1 MSVLPPVEEALFQA
15 VLKRPMAQRNSYLK
29 RECADDDALRRR
41 IEERLAARNGS
52 EAYEPRRNS
61 EDSDEETL
69 HLAEQ
74 EEVQPHAQIDRYSL
88 LRVIGSGGFGCVWH
102 AEQKGPIPRRVAL
115 KVVKLGMDTREVIAQ
130 FEAERQLL
138 ALMDHPCIAK
148 VYDAGAT
155 KDGLPYFV
163 MELVGGIPITRFCEE
178 NRLSTAERLSL
189 FIEVCKA
196 LQHAHQKGV
205 SHRDIKPSNILV
217 GKNDG
222 KPLPKVID
230 FGIAKATRPIPNGVK
245 AHPRGEQM
253 IGTPVYM
260 SPEQAAGNIDID
272 TRCDVY
278 ALGVLLYE
286 LLTGCT
292 PFDQKKLLAAGEKEI
307 RRVICEEIPPKP
319 SETLALMPKDAAA
332 KLAARQQST
341 PRMLAAALHED
352 LDWIVMKAM
361 QKDRNLRYETANG
374 LAMDVERYLMTE
386 PVVARPHSNL
396 YRLRKLVNRN
406 RLVYTMG
413 TLVAVALLIGISLS
427 GMQAWRITRAEREH
441 NRLRS
446 LAEQSEHRAH
456 EEKEAARRSLAKAQ
470 IALADAAYR
479 DQDGSA
485 MQTALLAVP
494 VELRDSNWHYLME
507 KSDTSMA
514 SIQVPGGAAVERVLP
529 HPTRAGV
536 FITVSADHWVSITKL
551 GSETTL
557 LHFQLNFEDRSSP
570 DFCLS
575 ISPDG
580 ERLAAAKISGGG
592 TVIHNL
598 KDGRV
603 ITRWD
608 SSGTDE
614 LIYSPDGRRLLEIS
628 HNGPANMRLALN
640 GEILWTAA
648 GTEAFLHAVFDRT
661 GRQIVCYKAT
671 SGQRL
676 QIVNAF
682 SGNVLRELSIPR
694 TRLTALTISPDGRYA
709 LTGDQRGFVRC
720 LELKTSNIRYEFR
733 ANDRAVSS
741 LAYAL
746 DGKRFVTLSNLS
758 GGRQSIQVWDAPTG
772 IFLQPLLNASS
783 TGRELCV
790 HPLSGEILATGLTAK
805 AWRLKGVSEEFQLTA
820 REFANTCF
828 WGGDNL
834 IFNHGVSSGID
845 LIDLR
850 IESAQSHPIWQ
861 ANDKASRIVSA
872 SANGTMAA
880 VASTNKTISGIQ
892 LLRRD
897 MARVVEVR
905 HLTAPGGL
913 TFMHFNPLGDR
924 LLIRA
929 SSAFYTVDTTTAQST
944 TINWEKTCAIR
955 EAEWVGNSPRIIA
968 LLAAK
973 KSRSMPGS
981 EDRLV
986 LYDAGSGE
994 HMRSVVNNS
1003 VINAIATSADGTL
1016 LAEGGADRMVR
1027 LRDTQTL
1034 EIKQELRAH
1043 DGPIMAL
1050 AFHPTRFILATASED
1065 LTIKL
1070 WNLADGKLLEEL
1082 RGPVGPPRQLVFSPN
1097 GRRLA
1102 CLSGDRAMRIWNL
1115 DAFTASRQS
1124 E

>member
-1 MSVLPPVEEALFQA
+1 
-15 VLKRPMAQRNSYLK
+15 MAQRNSYLK
-29 RECADDDALRRR
+29 RECGDDDVLRRR
-41 IEERLAARNGS
+41 IEERLAARNKAEVQQQDRQG
-52 EAYEPRRNS
+52 N
-61 EDSDEETL
+61 DDENKETV
-69 HLAEQ
+69 HLEQ
-74 EEVQPHAQIDRYSL
+74 EEEPPHGQIDRYRL

-155 KDGLPYFV
+155 NEGLPYFV

-178 NRLSTAERLSL
+178 HQLSTAERLSL

-230 FGIAKATRPIPNGVK
+230 FGIAKATRPMPNGVN
-245 AHPRGEQM
+245 AHPTGEQM

-260 SPEQAAGNIDID
+260 SPEQVAGNIDID

-286 LLTGCT
+286 LLTGRT
-292 PFDQKKLLAAGEKEI
+292 PFEQKKLLADGEKEI
-307 RRVICEEIPPKP
+307 RRVICEEVPPKP
-319 SETLALMPKDAAA
+319 SEVLAAMPGEAAT

-341 PRMLAAALHED
+341 PAKLTTALRED

-361 QKDRNLRYETANG
+361 QKDRNLRYETSNG
-374 LAMDVERYLMTE
+374 LAMDVERYLISE
-386 PVVARPHSNL
+386 PVVARPHNNT
-396 YRLRKLVNRN
+396 YRLRKLVSRN

-427 GMQAWRITRAEREH
+427 SMQTWRITRAEREH

-446 LAEQSEHRAH
+446 LAEQSEQRAH
-456 EEKEAARRSLAKAQ
+456 EEKETARKALAKAQ

-494 VELRDSNWHYLME
+494 VELRDSSWRYLMD

-529 HPTRAGV
+529 HPTQAST
-536 FITVSADHWVSITKL
+536 FITVTSDHWVSITKL
-551 GSETTL
+551 GTEATL
-557 LHFQLNFEDRSSP
+557 LRFQLDFEDRSSP
-570 DFCLS
+570 DFSLAV
-575 ISPDG
+575 SPDG
-580 ERLAAAKISGGG
+580 ERLAVAKLSGGG
-592 TVIHNL
+592 IVIHNL
-598 KDGRV
+598 QDGKV
-603 ITRWD
+603 IARWE
-608 SSGTDE
+608 SPGTDR

-628 HNGPANMRLALN
+628 HNGPSHMRRAET
-640 GEILWTAA
+640 GEILWSAE
-648 GTEAFLHAVFDRT
+648 GDEAFLHAAFDRT
-661 GRQIVCYKAT
+661 GRQMVCHKAT
-671 SGQRL
+671 NGQRL
-676 QIVNAF
+676 QIINAF
-682 SGNVLRELSIPR
+682 SGDVLRELSIPR
-694 TRLTALTISPDGRYA
+694 TRLTALTISPDGRHA

-720 LELKTSNIRYEFR
+720 LELKTGNIRYEFR
-733 ANDRAVSS
+733 ANDRAVFS

-746 DGKRFVTLSNLS
+746 DGKRFVSLSNLS

-772 IFLQPLLNASS
+772 VFLQPLLNASS

-790 HPLSGEILATGLTAK
+790 HPLSGEILATGTIAK
-805 AWRLKGVSEEFQLTA
+805 AWRLRGMSEEFRLTA

-828 WGGDNL
+828 WGSDDL
-834 IFNHGVSSGID
+834 IFAHGMNSGID
-845 LIDLR
+845 LINLQ
-850 IESAQSHPIWQ
+850 IESASSQPVWQ
-861 ANDKASRIVSA
+861 ASDKAARIVTA
-872 SANGTMAA
+872 SADGTMAA
-880 VASTNKTISGIQ
+880 VASSNKTASYIQ

-897 MARVVEVR
+897 QDRVVEVR

-913 TFMHFNPLGDR
+913 TFMHFNPPGDR
-924 LLIRA
+924 LLVRA
-929 SSAFYTVDTTTAQST
+929 ASAFYVVDTQTGRSTTAS
-944 TINWEKTCAIR
+944 WDKTFTIR
-955 EAEWVGNSPRIIA
+955 EAEWVGSSPRIIA
-968 LLAAK
+968 LLAARA
-973 KSRSMPGS
+973 SRSLPGS
-981 EDRLV
+981 EDRLL

-994 HMRSVVNNS
+994 CVHSVFNGS

-1034 EIKQELRAH
+1034 AVKQELRVH
-1043 DGPIMAL
+1043 DSPIMAL
-1050 AFHPTRFILATASED
+1050 AFHPTRLILATASED

-1082 RGPVGPPRQLVFSPN
+1082 SGPVGPPRQLVFSPN

-1102 CLSGDRAMRIWNL
+1102 CLSGDRSMRIWNL